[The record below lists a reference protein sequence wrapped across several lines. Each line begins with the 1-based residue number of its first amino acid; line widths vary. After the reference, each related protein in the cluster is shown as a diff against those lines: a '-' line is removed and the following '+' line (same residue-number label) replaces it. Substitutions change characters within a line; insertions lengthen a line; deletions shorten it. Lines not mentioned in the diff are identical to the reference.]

1 MTPATQM
8 AYGDCIHELFELHG
22 TLASGGCEP
31 TTLKLSP
38 DARSIVKDYVN
49 RTGKEQAAMQ
59 GHLAR
64 QWSKLEE
71 IPARLAIILH
81 CVRQVTTG
89 VADHWAVDG
98 PTMQSAINLG
108 EWFKNETLRI
118 GRTLV
123 EPEALRE
130 ARHLAAWIHSQG
142 GRITA
147 RDLCKLRRDIVSSED
162 AELKLIG
169 LVELEMGTWQGIH
182 KSREFVLHHQALSAI
197 DT

>member
-1 MTPATQM
+1 MSCLN
-8 AYGDCIHELFELHG
+8 CIHELFELHG

-81 CVRQVTTG
+81 CVQQVTTG
-89 VADHWAVDG
+89 VADRLGYIRMSTDEG
-98 PTMQSAINLG
+98 PPVPDT
-108 EWFKNETLRI
+108 ELR
-118 GRTLV
+118 L
-123 EPEALRE
+123 
-130 ARHLAAWIHSQG
+130 Q
-142 GRITA
+142 
-147 RDLCKLRRDIVSSED
+147 
-162 AELKLIG
+162 
-169 LVELEMGTWQGIH
+169 
-182 KSREFVLHHQALSAI
+182 
-197 DT
+197 